1 MPLTKSD
8 TVGTWIKDFRDSKA
22 PQFKGKTDKE
32 KRDMA
37 VAAYLAK
44 KREQKEG
51 AKLDEKGPKIGV
63 DFLKKERERNRAHD
77 AAMGRTPTGRKK
89 PVRTMTSTQRSL
101 AQVQAKEKYVSHAQR
116 KAVWANRA
124 DGGKGHP
131 DKKK

>member
-1 MPLTKSD
+1 MDAEKKMPLTKSD

-44 KREQKEG
+44 KREQKE
-51 AKLDEKGPKIGV
+51 
-63 DFLKKERERNRAHD
+63 
-77 AAMGRTPTGRKK
+77 
-89 PVRTMTSTQRSL
+89 
-101 AQVQAKEKYVSHAQR
+101 KYVSHAQR

-124 DGGKGHP
+124 DDGKGHP